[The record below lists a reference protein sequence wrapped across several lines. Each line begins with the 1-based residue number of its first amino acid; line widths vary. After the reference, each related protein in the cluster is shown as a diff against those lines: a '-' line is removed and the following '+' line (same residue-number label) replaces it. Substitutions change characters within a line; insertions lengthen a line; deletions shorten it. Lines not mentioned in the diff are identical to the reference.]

1 MAQKRMLSMNII
13 DTDLFIQMPIS
24 ARLLYYDFC
33 MRADDDGFIDSPIK
47 IMKMIGCTE
56 DDLKILIAKNYL
68 IPFKN
73 KVCVIR
79 HWLIHN
85 TIRKDRYN
93 PTIHLEE
100 RNQLSL
106 NNKIYEFQSENMSGN
121 QMATK
126 WQSSIEKNSSNNYNI
141 ELYHD
146 KTVFDYLE
154 EEFEKLLS
162 PMEIEVVKTW
172 NFDIEI
178 IKLAIKEASTN
189 NQRSIKYIDKILYNW
204 EQANLKSSE
213 EVIRYCENFR
223 SRREKSQLQTK
234 NKKISSTDLYPEL

>member
-13 DTDLFIQMPIS
+13 DTDMFIQMPIS

-33 MRADDDGFIDSPIK
+33 MRADDDGFIDSPTK

-100 RNQLSL
+100 RNQLL
-106 NNKIYEFQSENMSGN
+106 VNNKIYDFQGENVSGN
-121 QMATK
+121 HLATK
-126 WQSSIEKNSSNNYNI
+126 WQPSIDKNSYNNSNNILEQPTENIFEIIEK
-141 ELYHD
+141 
-146 KTVFDYLE
+146 
-154 EEFEKLLS
+154 EFGRLLS
-162 PMEIEVVKTW
+162 PLEVEMIQSW
-172 NFDIEI
+172 DYPIEI
-178 IKLAIKEASTN
+178 LKLAVQQASTSG
-189 NQRSIKYIDKILYNW
+189 QFVIKYIDKILYNW
-204 EQANLKSSE
+204 SKANVRTVEDAKKY
-213 EVIRYCENFR
+213 IANFR
-223 SRREKSQLQTK
+223 
-234 NKKISSTDLYPEL
+234 NKKERNNQLDERNSSTYYEEL

>member
-1 MAQKRMLSMNII
+1 MAQKRMLSMNVI
-13 DTDLFIQMPIS
+13 DTDMFIQMPIS

-33 MRADDDGFIDSPIK
+33 MRADDDGFIDSPTK

-93 PTIHLEE
+93 PTIYLEE
-100 RNQLSL
+100 RNQLAV
-106 NNKIYEFQSENMSGN
+106 NNKIYDFQGKNVSGN

-126 WQSSIEKNSSNNYNI
+126 WQPSIDKNSYNNSNNILEQPTENIFEIIEK
-141 ELYHD
+141 
-146 KTVFDYLE
+146 
-154 EEFEKLLS
+154 EFGRTLS
-162 PMEIEVVKTW
+162 PLEIEMIRSW
-172 NFDIEI
+172 NYPIEI
-178 IKLAIKEASTN
+178 LKLAVQEASTSG
-189 NQRSIKYIDKILYNW
+189 QFVIKYIDRILYNW
-204 EQANLKSSE
+204 SKANVRTAE
-213 EVIRYCENFR
+213 EAKKYIANFR
-223 SRREKSQLQTK
+223 SRKERNNQLDER
-234 NKKISSTDLYPEL
+234 NSSTYYEEL

>member
-13 DTDLFIQMPIS
+13 DTDMFIQMPIS

-33 MRADDDGFIDSPIK
+33 MRADDDGFIDSPTK

-100 RNQLSL
+100 RNQLAI
-106 NNKIYEFQSENMSGN
+106 NNKIYDFQGENVSGN
-121 QMATK
+121 QMATI
-126 WQSSIEKNSSNNYNI
+126 WQPSIDKNSYNNSNNILEQPTENIFEIIEK
-141 ELYHD
+141 
-146 KTVFDYLE
+146 
-154 EEFEKLLS
+154 EFGRLLS
-162 PMEIEVVKTW
+162 PLEIEMIRSW
-172 NFDIEI
+172 DYPIEI
-178 IKLAIKEASTN
+178 LKLAVQEASTSG
-189 NQRSIKYIDKILYNW
+189 QFVIKYIDKILYNW
-204 EQANLKSSE
+204 SKANVRTVEDAKKYITNFRNRKERNNQLDEQKSSTYYE
-213 EVIRYCENFR
+213 E
-223 SRREKSQLQTK
+223 L
-234 NKKISSTDLYPEL
+234 

>member
-13 DTDLFIQMPIS
+13 DTDMFIQMPIS

-33 MRADDDGFIDSPIK
+33 MRADDDGFIDSPTK

-100 RNQLSL
+100 RNQLAI
-106 NNKIYEFQSENMSGN
+106 NNKIYDFQGENVSGN

-126 WQSSIEKNSSNNYNI
+126 WQPSIDKNSYNNSNNILEQSTENIFEIIEK
-141 ELYHD
+141 
-146 KTVFDYLE
+146 
-154 EEFEKLLS
+154 EFGRLLS
-162 PMEIEVVKTW
+162 PLEIEMIQSW
-172 NFDIEI
+172 DYPIEI
-178 IKLAIKEASTN
+178 LKLAVQQASTSG
-189 NQRSIKYIDKILYNW
+189 QFVIKYIDKILYNW
-204 EQANLKSSE
+204 SKANVRTVEDAKKYITNFRNRKERNNQLDEQKSSAYYE
-213 EVIRYCENFR
+213 E
-223 SRREKSQLQTK
+223 L
-234 NKKISSTDLYPEL
+234 

>member
-13 DTDLFIQMPIS
+13 DTDMFIQMPIS

-33 MRADDDGFIDSPIK
+33 MRADDDGFIDSPTK

-100 RNQLSL
+100 RNQLAI
-106 NNKIYEFQSENMSGN
+106 NNKIYDFQGENVSGN
-121 QMATK
+121 QMATI
-126 WQSSIEKNSSNNYNI
+126 WQPSIDKNSYNNSNNILEQPTENIFEIIEK
-141 ELYHD
+141 
-146 KTVFDYLE
+146 
-154 EEFEKLLS
+154 EFGRLLS
-162 PMEIEVVKTW
+162 PLEIEMIRSW
-172 NFDIEI
+172 DYPIEI
-178 IKLAIKEASTN
+178 LKLAVQEASTSG
-189 NQRSIKYIDKILYNW
+189 QFVIKYIDKILYNW
-204 EQANLKSSE
+204 SKANVRTVEDAKKY
-213 EVIRYCENFR
+213 IANFR
-223 SRREKSQLQTK
+223 
-234 NKKISSTDLYPEL
+234 NKKERNNQLDERNSSTYYEEL

>member
-13 DTDLFIQMPIS
+13 DTDMFIQMPIS

-33 MRADDDGFIDSPIK
+33 MRADDDGFIDSPTK

-100 RNQLSL
+100 RNQLAI
-106 NNKIYEFQSENMSGN
+106 NNKIYDFQGKNVSGN
-121 QMATK
+121 QMATI
-126 WQSSIEKNSSNNYNI
+126 WQPSIDKNSYNNSNNILEQPTETIFEIIEK
-141 ELYHD
+141 
-146 KTVFDYLE
+146 
-154 EEFEKLLS
+154 EFGRLLS
-162 PMEIEVVKTW
+162 PLEIEMIRSW
-172 NFDIEI
+172 DYPIEI
-178 IKLAIKEASTN
+178 LKLAVQEASTSG
-189 NQRSIKYIDKILYNW
+189 QFVIKYIDKILYNW
-204 EQANLKSSE
+204 SKANVRTVEDAKKYITNFRNRKERNNQLDEQKSSTYYE
-213 EVIRYCENFR
+213 E
-223 SRREKSQLQTK
+223 L
-234 NKKISSTDLYPEL
+234 

>member
-13 DTDLFIQMPIS
+13 DTDMFIQMPIS

-33 MRADDDGFIDSPIK
+33 MRADDDGFIDSPAK

-100 RNQLSL
+100 RNQLSV
-106 NNKIYEFQSENMSGN
+106 NNKIYSFQGENVSGN

-126 WQSSIEKNSSNNYNI
+126 WQPSIDKNSYNNSNNILEQPTENIFGIIEK
-141 ELYHD
+141 
-146 KTVFDYLE
+146 
-154 EEFEKLLS
+154 EFGRLLS
-162 PMEIEVVKTW
+162 PLEIEMIQSW
-172 NFDIEI
+172 DYPIEI
-178 IKLAIKEASTN
+178 LKLAVQQASTSG
-189 NQRSIKYIDKILYNW
+189 QFVIKYIDKILYNW
-204 EQANLKSSE
+204 SKANVRTVEDAKKYIANFRNRKERNNQLDEQKSSTYYE
-213 EVIRYCENFR
+213 E
-223 SRREKSQLQTK
+223 L
-234 NKKISSTDLYPEL
+234 

>member
-13 DTDLFIQMPIS
+13 DTDMFIQMPIS

-33 MRADDDGFIDSPIK
+33 MRADDDGFIDSPTK

-56 DDLKILIAKNYL
+56 DDFKILIAKNYL

-100 RNQLSL
+100 RNQLL
-106 NNKIYEFQSENMSGN
+106 VNNKIYDFQGENVSGN
-121 QMATK
+121 HLATK
-126 WQSSIEKNSSNNYNI
+126 WQPSIDKNSYNNSNNILEQPTENIFEIIEK
-141 ELYHD
+141 
-146 KTVFDYLE
+146 
-154 EEFEKLLS
+154 EFGRLLS
-162 PMEIEVVKTW
+162 PLEIEMIRSW
-172 NFDIEI
+172 DYPIEI
-178 IKLAIKEASTN
+178 LKLAVQEASTSG
-189 NQRSIKYIDKILYNW
+189 QFVIKYIDKILYNW
-204 EQANLKSSE
+204 SKANVRTVEDAKKYITNFRNRKERNNQLDEQKSSAYYE
-213 EVIRYCENFR
+213 E
-223 SRREKSQLQTK
+223 L
-234 NKKISSTDLYPEL
+234 

>member
-13 DTDLFIQMPIS
+13 DTDMFIQMPIS

-33 MRADDDGFIDSPIK
+33 MRADDDGFIDSPTK

-93 PTIHLEE
+93 PTIYLEE
-100 RNQLSL
+100 RNQLTV
-106 NNKIYEFQSENMSGN
+106 NNKIYDFQGKNVSGN
-121 QMATK
+121 QMATI
-126 WQSSIEKNSSNNYNI
+126 WQPSIDKNSYNNSNNILEQPTENIFEIIEK
-141 ELYHD
+141 
-146 KTVFDYLE
+146 
-154 EEFEKLLS
+154 EFGRLLS
-162 PMEIEVVKTW
+162 PLEIEMIRSW
-172 NFDIEI
+172 DYPIEI
-178 IKLAIKEASTN
+178 LKLAVQEASTSG
-189 NQRSIKYIDKILYNW
+189 QFVIKYIDKILYNW
-204 EQANLKSSE
+204 SKANVRTVEDAKKYITNFRNRKERNNQLDEQKSSAYYE
-213 EVIRYCENFR
+213 E
-223 SRREKSQLQTK
+223 L
-234 NKKISSTDLYPEL
+234 

>member
-13 DTDLFIQMPIS
+13 DTDMFIQMPIS

-33 MRADDDGFIDSPIK
+33 MRADDDGFIDSPTK

-100 RNQLSL
+100 RNQLAV
-106 NNKIYEFQSENMSGN
+106 NNKIYDFQGENVSGN
-121 QMATK
+121 HLATK
-126 WQSSIEKNSSNNYNI
+126 WQPSIDKNSYNNSNNILEQPTENIFEIIEK
-141 ELYHD
+141 
-146 KTVFDYLE
+146 
-154 EEFEKLLS
+154 EFGRTLS
-162 PMEIEVVKTW
+162 PLEIEMIRSW
-172 NFDIEI
+172 NYPIEI
-178 IKLAIKEASTN
+178 LKLAVQEASTSG
-189 NQRSIKYIDKILYNW
+189 QFVIKYIDRILYNW
-204 EQANLKSSE
+204 SKANVRTVDDARKYITNFRNRKERNNQLDESKSSTYYE
-213 EVIRYCENFR
+213 E
-223 SRREKSQLQTK
+223 L
-234 NKKISSTDLYPEL
+234 

>member
-13 DTDLFIQMPIS
+13 DTDMFIQMPIS

-33 MRADDDGFIDSPIK
+33 MRADDDGFIDSPAK

-100 RNQLSL
+100 RNQLSV
-106 NNKIYEFQSENMSGN
+106 NNKIYNFQGENVSGN

-126 WQSSIEKNSSNNYNI
+126 WQPSIDKNSYNNSNNILEQPTENIFEIIEK
-141 ELYHD
+141 
-146 KTVFDYLE
+146 
-154 EEFEKLLS
+154 EFGRLLS
-162 PMEIEVVKTW
+162 PLEIEMIQSW
-172 NFDIEI
+172 DYPIEI
-178 IKLAIKEASTN
+178 LKLAVQQASTSG
-189 NQRSIKYIDKILYNW
+189 QFVIKYIDKILYNW
-204 EQANLKSSE
+204 SKANVRTVEDAKKY
-213 EVIRYCENFR
+213 IANFR
-223 SRREKSQLQTK
+223 
-234 NKKISSTDLYPEL
+234 NKKERNNQLDERNSSTYYEEL

>member
-13 DTDLFIQMPIS
+13 DTDMFIQMPIS

-33 MRADDDGFIDSPIK
+33 MRADDDGFIDSPTK

-100 RNQLSL
+100 RNQLL
-106 NNKIYEFQSENMSGN
+106 VNNKIYDFQGENVSGN
-121 QMATK
+121 HLATK
-126 WQSSIEKNSSNNYNI
+126 WQPSIDKNSYNNSNNILEQPTENIFEIIEK
-141 ELYHD
+141 
-146 KTVFDYLE
+146 
-154 EEFEKLLS
+154 EFGRLLS
-162 PMEIEVVKTW
+162 PLEIEMIRSW
-172 NFDIEI
+172 DYPIEI
-178 IKLAIKEASTN
+178 LKLAVQEASTSG
-189 NQRSIKYIDKILYNW
+189 QFVIKYIDKILYNW
-204 EQANLKSSE
+204 SKANVRTVEDAKKYITNFRNRKERNNQLDEQKSSAYYE
-213 EVIRYCENFR
+213 E
-223 SRREKSQLQTK
+223 L
-234 NKKISSTDLYPEL
+234 

>member
-13 DTDLFIQMPIS
+13 DTDMFIQMPIS

-33 MRADDDGFIDSPIK
+33 MRADDDGFIDSPTK

-100 RNQLSL
+100 RNQLSI
-106 NNKIYEFQSENMSGN
+106 NNKIYDFHDENMSGN
-121 QMATK
+121 HLATI
-126 WQSSIEKNSSNNYNI
+126 WQPSIDKNSYNNSNNILEQPTENIFEIIEK
-141 ELYHD
+141 
-146 KTVFDYLE
+146 
-154 EEFEKLLS
+154 EFGRLLS
-162 PMEIEVVKTW
+162 PLEIEMIRSW
-172 NFDIEI
+172 DYPIEI
-178 IKLAIKEASTN
+178 LKLAVQEASTSG
-189 NQRSIKYIDKILYNW
+189 QFVIKYIDKILYNW
-204 EQANLKSSE
+204 SKANVRTVEDARRYIDNFRNRKERNNQLDEQKSSTYYE
-213 EVIRYCENFR
+213 E
-223 SRREKSQLQTK
+223 L
-234 NKKISSTDLYPEL
+234 

>member
-33 MRADDDGFIDSPIK
+33 MRADDDGFIDSPTK

-126 WQSSIEKNSSNNYNI
+126 WQPSIEKNSSNNYNI
-141 ELYHD
+141 ESYHD

-154 EEFEKLLS
+154 EEFGKLLS

-172 NFDIEI
+172 NYDIEI

>member
-13 DTDLFIQMPIS
+13 DTDMFIQMPIS

-33 MRADDDGFIDSPIK
+33 MRADDDGFIDSPTK

-100 RNQLSL
+100 RNQLAV
-106 NNKIYEFQSENMSGN
+106 NNKIYDFQGENVSGN
-121 QMATK
+121 HLATK
-126 WQSSIEKNSSNNYNI
+126 WQPSIDKNSYNNSNNILEQPTENIFEIIEK
-141 ELYHD
+141 
-146 KTVFDYLE
+146 
-154 EEFEKLLS
+154 EFGRLLS
-162 PMEIEVVKTW
+162 PLEIEMIRSW
-172 NFDIEI
+172 DYPIEI
-178 IKLAIKEASTN
+178 LKLAVQEASTSG
-189 NQRSIKYIDKILYNW
+189 QFVIKYIDKILYNW
-204 EQANLKSSE
+204 SKANVRTVEDAKKYITNFRNRKERNNQLDEQKSSTYYE
-213 EVIRYCENFR
+213 E
-223 SRREKSQLQTK
+223 L
-234 NKKISSTDLYPEL
+234 

>member
-13 DTDLFIQMPIS
+13 DTDMFIQMPIS

-33 MRADDDGFIDSPIK
+33 MRADDDGFIDSPTK

-100 RNQLSL
+100 RNQLAI
-106 NNKIYEFQSENMSGN
+106 NNKIYDFQGKNVSGN
-121 QMATK
+121 QMATI
-126 WQSSIEKNSSNNYNI
+126 WQPSIDKNSYNNSNNILEQPTENIFEIIEK
-141 ELYHD
+141 
-146 KTVFDYLE
+146 
-154 EEFEKLLS
+154 EFGRTLS
-162 PMEIEVVKTW
+162 PLEIEMIRSW
-172 NFDIEI
+172 NYPIEI
-178 IKLAIKEASTN
+178 LKLAVQEASTSG
-189 NQRSIKYIDKILYNW
+189 QFVIKYIDRILYNW
-204 EQANLKSSE
+204 SKANVRTAE
-213 EVIRYCENFR
+213 EAKKYIANFR
-223 SRREKSQLQTK
+223 SRKERNNQLDER
-234 NKKISSTDLYPEL
+234 NSSTYYEEL

>member
-13 DTDLFIQMPIS
+13 DTDMFIQMPIS

-33 MRADDDGFIDSPIK
+33 MRADDDGFIDSPTK

-100 RNQLSL
+100 RNQLAI
-106 NNKIYEFQSENMSGN
+106 NNKIYDFQDENVSGN

-126 WQSSIEKNSSNNYNI
+126 WQPSIDKNSYNNSNNILEQPTENIFEIIEK
-141 ELYHD
+141 
-146 KTVFDYLE
+146 
-154 EEFEKLLS
+154 EFGRTLS
-162 PMEIEVVKTW
+162 PLEIEMIRSW
-172 NFDIEI
+172 NYPIEI
-178 IKLAIKEASTN
+178 LKLAVQEASTSG
-189 NQRSIKYIDKILYNW
+189 QFVIKYIDRILYNW
-204 EQANLKSSE
+204 SKANVRTAE
-213 EVIRYCENFR
+213 EAKKYIANFR
-223 SRREKSQLQTK
+223 SRKERNNQLDER
-234 NKKISSTDLYPEL
+234 NSSTYYEEL

>member
-13 DTDLFIQMPIS
+13 DTDMFIQMPIS

-33 MRADDDGFIDSPIK
+33 MRADDDGFIDSPTK

-56 DDLKILIAKNYL
+56 DDLKILIAKKYL

-100 RNQLSL
+100 RNQLL
-106 NNKIYEFQSENMSGN
+106 VNNKIYDFQGENVSGN

-126 WQSSIEKNSSNNYNI
+126 WQPSIDKNSYNNSNNILEQPTENIFEIIEK
-141 ELYHD
+141 
-146 KTVFDYLE
+146 
-154 EEFEKLLS
+154 EFGRLLS
-162 PMEIEVVKTW
+162 PLEIEMIRSW
-172 NFDIEI
+172 DYPIEI
-178 IKLAIKEASTN
+178 LKLAVQEASTSG
-189 NQRSIKYIDKILYNW
+189 QFVIKYIDKILYNW
-204 EQANLKSSE
+204 SKANVRTVEDAKKYITNFRNRKERNNQLDEQKSSTYYE
-213 EVIRYCENFR
+213 E
-223 SRREKSQLQTK
+223 L
-234 NKKISSTDLYPEL
+234 

>member
-13 DTDLFIQMPIS
+13 DTDMFIQMPIS

-33 MRADDDGFIDSPIK
+33 MRADDDGFIDSPTK

-100 RNQLSL
+100 RNQLAV
-106 NNKIYEFQSENMSGN
+106 NNKIYDFQGENVSGN
-121 QMATK
+121 QMATI
-126 WQSSIEKNSSNNYNI
+126 WQPSIDKNSYNNSNNILEQPTENIFEIIEK
-141 ELYHD
+141 
-146 KTVFDYLE
+146 
-154 EEFEKLLS
+154 EFGRLLS
-162 PMEIEVVKTW
+162 PLEIEMIRSW
-172 NFDIEI
+172 DYPIEI
-178 IKLAIKEASTN
+178 LKLAVQEASTSG
-189 NQRSIKYIDKILYNW
+189 QFVIKYIDKILYNW
-204 EQANLKSSE
+204 SKANVRTVEDAKKYITNFRNRKERNNQLDEQKSSTYYE
-213 EVIRYCENFR
+213 E
-223 SRREKSQLQTK
+223 L
-234 NKKISSTDLYPEL
+234 

>member
-33 MRADDDGFIDSPIK
+33 MRADDDGFIDSPTK

-106 NNKIYEFQSENMSGN
+106 NNKIYEFQGENMSGN

-126 WQSSIEKNSSNNYNI
+126 WQPSIEKNSYNNSNNILGQPTENI
-141 ELYHD
+141 FEIIE
-146 KTVFDYLE
+146 K
-154 EEFEKLLS
+154 EFGRLLS
-162 PMEIEVVKTW
+162 PLEIEMIQGW
-172 NFDIEI
+172 DYPIEI
-178 IKLAIKEASTN
+178 LKLAVQEASTSG
-189 NQRSIKYIDKILYNW
+189 QFVIKYIDRILYNW
-204 EQANLKSSE
+204 SKANVRTVADAKRYIDNFRNRKERNNQLDERKSSTYYE
-213 EVIRYCENFR
+213 E
-223 SRREKSQLQTK
+223 L
-234 NKKISSTDLYPEL
+234 

>member
-13 DTDLFIQMPIS
+13 DTDMFIQMPIS

-33 MRADDDGFIDSPIK
+33 MRADDDGFIDSPAK

-56 DDLKILIAKNYL
+56 DDFKILIAKNYL

-100 RNQLSL
+100 RNQLL
-106 NNKIYEFQSENMSGN
+106 VNNKIYDFQGENVSGN
-121 QMATK
+121 HLATK
-126 WQSSIEKNSSNNYNI
+126 WQPSIDKNSYNNSNNILEQPTENIFEIIEK
-141 ELYHD
+141 
-146 KTVFDYLE
+146 
-154 EEFEKLLS
+154 EFGRLLS
-162 PMEIEVVKTW
+162 PLEIEMIRSW
-172 NFDIEI
+172 DYPIEI
-178 IKLAIKEASTN
+178 LKLAVQEASTSG
-189 NQRSIKYIDKILYNW
+189 QFVIKYIDKILYNW
-204 EQANLKSSE
+204 SKANVRTVEDAKKYITNFRNRKERNNQLDEQKSSAYYE
-213 EVIRYCENFR
+213 E
-223 SRREKSQLQTK
+223 L
-234 NKKISSTDLYPEL
+234 

>member
-13 DTDLFIQMPIS
+13 DTDMFIQMPIS

-33 MRADDDGFIDSPIK
+33 MRADDDGFIDSPTK

-100 RNQLSL
+100 RNQLAI
-106 NNKIYEFQSENMSGN
+106 NNKIYDFQEKNVSGN

-126 WQSSIEKNSSNNYNI
+126 WQPSIDKNSYNNSNNILEQSTENIFEIIEK
-141 ELYHD
+141 
-146 KTVFDYLE
+146 
-154 EEFEKLLS
+154 EFGRLLS
-162 PMEIEVVKTW
+162 PLEIEMIQSW
-172 NFDIEI
+172 DYPIEI
-178 IKLAIKEASTN
+178 LKLAVQQASTSG
-189 NQRSIKYIDKILYNW
+189 QFVIKYIDKILYNW
-204 EQANLKSSE
+204 SKANVRTVEDAKKYITNFRNRKERNNQLDEQKSSAYYE
-213 EVIRYCENFR
+213 E
-223 SRREKSQLQTK
+223 L
-234 NKKISSTDLYPEL
+234 

>member
-13 DTDLFIQMPIS
+13 DTDMFIQMPIS

-33 MRADDDGFIDSPIK
+33 MRADDDGFIDSPTK

-93 PTIHLEE
+93 PTIYLEE
-100 RNQLSL
+100 RNQLSV
-106 NNKIYEFQSENMSGN
+106 NNKIYDFQEKNVSGN
-121 QMATK
+121 QMATI
-126 WQSSIEKNSSNNYNI
+126 WQPSIDKNSYNNSNNILEQPAENI
-141 ELYHD
+141 FEIVE
-146 KTVFDYLE
+146 K
-154 EEFEKLLS
+154 EFGRTLS
-162 PMEIEVVKTW
+162 PLEIEMIRSW
-172 NFDIEI
+172 NYPIEI
-178 IKLAIKEASTN
+178 LKLAVQEASTSG
-189 NQRSIKYIDKILYNW
+189 QFVIKYIDRILYNW
-204 EQANLKSSE
+204 SKANVRTAE
-213 EVIRYCENFR
+213 EAKKYIANFR
-223 SRREKSQLQTK
+223 SRKERNNQLDER
-234 NKKISSTDLYPEL
+234 NSSTYYEEL

>member
-13 DTDLFIQMPIS
+13 DTDMFIQMPIS

-33 MRADDDGFIDSPIK
+33 MRADDDGFIDSPTK

-100 RNQLSL
+100 RNQLAV
-106 NNKIYEFQSENMSGN
+106 NNKIYDFQEKKVPGN

-126 WQSSIEKNSSNNYNI
+126 WQPSIDKNSYNNSNYILEQPTENIFEIIEK
-141 ELYHD
+141 
-146 KTVFDYLE
+146 
-154 EEFEKLLS
+154 EFGRTLS
-162 PMEIEVVKTW
+162 PLEIEMIRSW
-172 NFDIEI
+172 NYPIEI
-178 IKLAIKEASTN
+178 LKLAVQEASTSG
-189 NQRSIKYIDKILYNW
+189 QFVIKYIDKILYNW
-204 EQANLKSSE
+204 SKANVRTAE
-213 EVIRYCENFR
+213 EAKKYIANFR
-223 SRREKSQLQTK
+223 SRKERNNQLDER
-234 NKKISSTDLYPEL
+234 NSSTYYEEL

>member
-13 DTDLFIQMPIS
+13 DTDMFIQMPIS

-33 MRADDDGFIDSPIK
+33 MRADDDGFIDSPTK

-56 DDLKILIAKNYL
+56 DDFKILIAKNYL

-100 RNQLSL
+100 RNQLL
-106 NNKIYEFQSENMSGN
+106 VNNKIYDFQVENVSGN
-121 QMATK
+121 HLATK
-126 WQSSIEKNSSNNYNI
+126 WQPSIDKNSYNNSNNILEQPTENIFEIIEK
-141 ELYHD
+141 
-146 KTVFDYLE
+146 
-154 EEFEKLLS
+154 EFGRLLS
-162 PMEIEVVKTW
+162 PLEIEMIRSW
-172 NFDIEI
+172 DYPIEI
-178 IKLAIKEASTN
+178 LKLAVQEASTSG
-189 NQRSIKYIDKILYNW
+189 QFVIKYIDKILYNW
-204 EQANLKSSE
+204 SKANVRTVEDAKKYITNFRNRKERNNQLDEQKSSAYYE
-213 EVIRYCENFR
+213 E
-223 SRREKSQLQTK
+223 L
-234 NKKISSTDLYPEL
+234 